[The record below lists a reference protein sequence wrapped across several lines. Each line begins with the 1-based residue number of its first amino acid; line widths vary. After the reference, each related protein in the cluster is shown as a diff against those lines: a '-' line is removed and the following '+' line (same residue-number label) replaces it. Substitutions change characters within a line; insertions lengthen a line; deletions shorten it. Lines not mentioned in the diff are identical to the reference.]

1 MKRKEIKNEES
12 DNLAAMGIGAMIV
25 FIALILVAAVAS
37 AVIIQTAEKLQQN
50 AQTTG
55 DQTEQQMA
63 SKIMPLSAVIQATA
77 PNNILRI
84 TFELAPGSQS
94 VTPGNAVWN
103 VVCAGGTDAGDF
115 TGFQAVSTTATATLD
130 PGEIYEV
137 SITLATCT
145 FAANTAHYLM
155 FQAGNSGFTY
165 EVLNYG
171 SSTAVGAVV
180 I

>member
-1 MKRKEIKNEES
+1 MVKKMKRKEIKNEES

-63 SKIMPLSAVIQATA
+63 SKIMPLSAVIEATA

-103 VVCAGGTDAGDF
+103 VVVCAGCRTGLCRFWQLSSYHSNSDA
-115 TGFQAVSTTATATLD
+115 
-130 PGEIYEV
+130 
-137 SITLATCT
+137 
-145 FAANTAHYLM
+145 
-155 FQAGNSGFTY
+155 
-165 EVLNYG
+165 
-171 SSTAVGAVV
+171 
-180 I
+180 

>member
-63 SKIMPLSAVIQATA
+63 SKIMPLSAVIEATA
-77 PNNILRI
+77 PANTLRV

-94 VTPGNAVWN
+94 VTPANAVWN
-103 VVCAGGTDAGDF
+103 VVCAAGTDAGNF
-115 TGFQAVSTTATATLD
+115 AGFAAVSTTASATID

-137 SITLATCT
+137 SLTLATCT
-145 FAANTAHYLM
+145 FAPNTAHYLM